1 VFEGE
6 PGAVEALLEFAARGP
21 RLARVDRVDVEE
33 EEPQGL
39 SDFEVS

>member
-1 VFEGE
+1 ML
-6 PGAVEALLEFAARGP
+6 AFAAEGP

-39 SDFEVS
+39 SGFDVR